1 MCQPAPAQ
9 GLLGLK
15 LCFSLPTQRRVL
27 LFIANKHMQTKEHSS
42 KCKTHCSAFLH
53 CLQFFFSLF
62 LGWVGKSDMW
72 QKPTRKLADN
82 CRRVIPLNTESFIMD
97 IVLISS
103 PGERRDIYHD
113 ENITLLTLVSAWHD
127 PRHSKPYFIRL
138 LSALDLSGGIPRFPG
153 EAVRWLWQH
162 VLSWEVLQLEALH
175 WGYVRHERER
185 ERERER
191 EGERA
196 LPRPLIVC

>member
-1 MCQPAPAQ
+1 
-9 GLLGLK
+9 
-15 LCFSLPTQRRVL
+15 
-27 LFIANKHMQTKEHSS
+27 MQTKEHSS

-175 WGYVRHERER
+175 WRYVRHERER

-191 EGERA
+191 GRESSASSTYSLLVVREPAGHLLCFTSP
-196 LPRPLIVC
+196 LPSSPRLGFLFFLFIR